1 MSDERGVMFTHQNVK
16 PAHSSLIT
24 YHLLFQDRPLR
35 FAWIFLL
42 LSLCAACAQTA
53 PRGNNEP
60 VVLSIG
66 SVTPAAVA
74 EELIEVD
81 SLAQAA
87 QQLADALGVAADQVR
102 VRIRFDQCITCNADQ
117 YAAASSSTGLTL
129 AEAEERLKPGATLW
143 LFVDAFTCTYSFDG
157 TRLTPQTCQF
167 APL

>member
-1 MSDERGVMFTHQNVK
+1 
-16 PAHSSLIT
+16 
-24 YHLLFQDRPLR
+24 LR
-35 FAWIFLL
+35 FAWIFLF

-74 EELIEVD
+74 EELTEVD

-87 QQLADALGVAADQVR
+87 QQLADALNVAADQVR

-117 YAAASSSTGLTL
+117 YAAASSSTGLTVTEA
-129 AEAEERLKPGATLW
+129 AEQLEPGATLW
-143 LFVDAFTCTYSFDG
+143 LFVGTLTCTYSFDG
-157 TRLTPQTCQF
+157 THLMPQTCQN